1 MFVCQAGR
9 RKAHAYLPVRFTG
22 ERDMSCD
29 GGEWIATFEGGVS
42 ISVIHIVDP
51 DLWEAAAG

>member
-1 MFVCQAGR
+1 MLFAKLAGVKR
-9 RKAHAYLPVRFTG
+9 TLIYRFASPW
-22 ERDMSCD
+22 RADMSCD